1 MNTVTLI
8 FVVIG
13 ALTVSVQIM
22 RLIDRLERPRR
33 AKR

>member
-8 FVVIG
+8 FVVVG
-13 ALTVSVQIM
+13 AFTVAVQIT
-22 RLIDRLERPRR
+22 RLIDRLEHPRR